1 MINYINNKYNKMAIK
16 RFDYKNSLIEAMHSG
31 INLFVGAGFSL
42 YAKDKTGKNL
52 PTGNQLIEELH
63 INVGAGQ
70 KDLPRYCS
78 VMEKKNKGALMD
90 YLTERF
96 TVFSY
101 DDCYLNL
108 NLVNLK
114 GVYTTNIDD
123 LIPQI
128 IEKSD
133 LRYVN
138 YQHTNGDCIDERGV
152 NYLPLHGYVK
162 NPEKGYVFSVEKI
175 ANIYNQATRIW
186 SYLSTALEKYPTVFI
201 GYGLNDTGVI
211 EAITSEQTF
220 QNAQKAKWIVLYKPT
235 EDDIEYFESMGFGI
249 IIADTKD
256 FLDSIV
262 TLDKWDKVK
271 DDKCKD
277 IERLLPANIIPK
289 DTRKQIQRPIEEFY
303 RGFPPKWTDILRNVI
318 YKTSHYKSI
327 ENSIFNKQKG
337 TIIIGSPIS
346 GKTTLSMQV
355 GCFIQYSGV
364 KLFFTDLNQ
373 GRANYISKIIGS
385 QKVLL
390 IIENFTDDIQA
401 FQELKSLPNVSLVGV
416 DRSHNFG
423 YVSHLIDKNKFDIIN
438 VTPLTEFDI
447 QGIVDTIPDG
457 IRKPETEIRKNS
469 NPHDID
475 VSIFEF
481 VIRHIKGESVK
492 TRYKNFIKKLEDD
505 DVELAEFLV
514 LCAYMHAARV
524 PLSMEVAFSYFDD
537 FSYSD
542 VIGMRKQ
549 LADFLKEDEAEE
561 LAQNNIDGYR
571 PRSSITSEA
580 ILFYVS
586 PKLFAKVLNTLI
598 DKVSYIKICNFK
610 TFRKW
615 AFDKVLILRA
625 FPNWEE
631 GKQFYEKA
639 FLFDNRNPYVLQQGA
654 LYLSSKQ
661 KYQEAFDW
669 IDKAKN
675 LTNDRQ
681 FSIRNSHAI
690 IMFEANYNI
699 DTDEAKEQLDRS
711 MEILHKCFNDDMR
724 KTFHAKTYA
733 DQALRYYRKYNNH
746 KSIEYLQQSL
756 VWLEQERDA
765 NTWAF
770 DLKSYVNKVREV
782 LNIAG
787 ALN

>member
-1 MINYINNKYNKMAIK
+1 MAIK
-16 RFDYKNSLIEAMHSG
+16 RFDYKNSLVQAMHSG
-31 INLFVGAGFSL
+31 INLFVGAGFSV

-52 PTGNQLIEELH
+52 PTGNKLIEELH
-63 INVGAGQ
+63 TNVGPGQ
-70 KDLPRYCS
+70 KDLSKYCS
-78 VMEKKNKGALMD
+78 VMERKNKTALMD
-90 YLTERF
+90 YLTKRF
-96 TVFSY
+96 TVSSY

-108 NLVNLK
+108 NLINLK

-133 LRYVN
+133 FRYVN

-152 NYLPLHGYVK
+152 NYLPIHGYVQ
-162 NPEKGYVFSVEKI
+162 NPEKGYIFSVEKI
-175 ANIYNQATRIW
+175 ANIYNQATRIF
-186 SYLSTALEKYPTVFI
+186 SYLSAALEKYPTIFI
-201 GYGLNDTGVI
+201 GYGLNDAGVI

-220 QNAQKAKWIVLYKPT
+220 QNAQKNKWIVLYNPT
-235 EDDIEYFESMGFGI
+235 KDDVEYFESIGFNI
-249 IIADTKD
+249 IISETKD
-256 FLDSIV
+256 FLEAIAA
-262 TLDKWDKVK
+262 LDEWDKVK
-271 DDKCKD
+271 DGGCKD
-277 IERLLPANIIPK
+277 IEKLLHANIIPK
-289 DTRKQIQRPIEEFY
+289 DTREQTQRPIDEFY
-303 RGFPPKWTDILRNVI
+303 RGFPPIWTDILRNVI
-318 YKTSHYKSI
+318 YKTSHYKNI
-327 ENSIFNKQKG
+327 EDSIFNKQKG

-346 GKTTLSMQV
+346 GKTTLAMQV
-355 GCFIQYSGV
+355 GYFIQYNGI
-364 KLFFTDLNQ
+364 KLFLTDLNQ
-373 GRANYISKIIGS
+373 GRANYISKIIGD
-385 QKVLL
+385 KKALL
-390 IIENFTDDIQA
+390 IVENFTDDIQA

-423 YVSHLIDKNKFDIIN
+423 YVSHLIDKNNFDIIN

-447 QGIVDTIPDG
+447 QGIIDAIPDG
-457 IRKPETEIRKNS
+457 IRKSEPEIRKS
-469 NPHDID
+469 NPRDMD
-475 VSIFEF
+475 ESIFEF
-481 VIRHIKGESVK
+481 VIRHIKGESIK
-492 TRYKNFIKKLEDD
+492 NRYKDFIEKLEDD
-505 DVELAEFLV
+505 DIDLAEFLV

-524 PLSMEVAFSYFDD
+524 PLSMEVAYSYFDE
-537 FSYSD
+537 YSFAD
-542 VIGMRKQ
+542 VINMRQQ
-549 LADFLKEDEAEE
+549 LADFLKEDAAEE

-580 ILFYVS
+580 ILSYVS
-586 PKLFAKVLNTLI
+586 PELLAKVLNTLI
-598 DKVSYIKICNFK
+598 DKVSYIRICNFK

-615 AFDKVLILRA
+615 AFDKMLISKA
-625 FPNWEE
+625 FPKWEE
-631 GKQFYEKA
+631 GKVFYEKA

-669 IDKAKN
+669 IDKAKI

-690 IMFEANYNI
+690 IMFDANYNI
-699 DTDEAKEQLDRS
+699 YTEEAEEQLDRS

-733 DQALRYYRKYNNH
+733 DQALRYYKKYNNP

-770 DLKSYVNKVREV
+770 DLKSYIKKVREA
-782 LNIAG
+782 LKIAG
-787 ALN
+787 TLK